1 MGIGNTAV
9 ARSAALLLSCLLASC
24 ADEVLIPQTPR
35 PSVASSRQ
43 PTASLKVD
51 ASQIQPMYDRRM
63 LAIDLPAVVRIA
75 MARNIDIQ
83 EAQQRVAA
91 SHGELDA
98 NVGMIFPS
106 ISPNI
111 TGIGLAGVLSTPT
124 GLAVQSFNHV
134 FPIAAVL
141 QWVINP
147 GQVAYDIIASKRRL
161 EASEQQ
167 DQAVVLETTRVAAI
181 QYYDVV
187 LAQAQVAAARQA
199 VKDAE
204 ELLRIDRLQ
213 FKTGT
218 GLQVDVLRAEAALA
232 LKQQNVLT
240 ALNGFYNASVS
251 LTVTLD
257 LDPTVMLVPKTGSMR
272 AMALVREDLSIDD
285 MLVDAVRFRPD
296 LEAVRSLFAAADADA
311 GATIWGGLGPQVTA
325 ARTFGM
331 RPPARS
337 LTDTFYTDPRYIATG
352 GFNWSAATF
361 GRIKAATANAR
372 IAGLDVDRELE
383 QIQAAVVTAHQTGLT
398 ARKVIPVAQQGVT
411 AAEEALRLTQKNLET
426 GTGLTLDVLVAQDTA
441 FQARLNYAT
450 AIVRYNQAEV
460 NLLAAL
466 GLIDA
471 LNVEV
476 RSRGK
481 RAQVAPH

>member
-1 MGIGNTAV
+1 MGIANTALR
-9 ARSAALLLSCLLASC
+9 RSAALVLSCLLASC
-24 ADEVLIPQTPR
+24 ADDVSIPQAPR
-35 PSVASSRQ
+35 PSVASLRQ

-63 LAIDLPAVVRIA
+63 LAIDLSTVVRIA
-75 MARNIDIQ
+75 MARNVDIK
-83 EAQQRVAA
+83 EAQQRIAA

-111 TGIGLAGVLSTPT
+111 AGVGIAGVLSTPA

-147 GQVAYDIIASKRRL
+147 GEVAYDIIASKRRL

-167 DQAVVLETTRVAAI
+167 DQAVVLETTRIAAI

-204 ELLRIDRLQ
+204 ELLRINRLQ
-213 FKTGT
+213 FSAGT

-232 LKQQNVLT
+232 VKQQNVLT
-240 ALNGFYNASVS
+240 ALNGFYTASVT

-272 AMALVREDLSIDD
+272 AMTLVRENLSIDD
-285 MLVDAVRFRPD
+285 MLVDAVHFRPD
-296 LEAVRSLFAAADADA
+296 LQAIRSLFTAADADT

-325 ARTFGM
+325 TRTFGM

-337 LTDTFYTDPRYIATG
+337 LTDTLYTDPRYIATG
-352 GFNWSAATF
+352 GFDWSVATF
-361 GRIKAATANAR
+361 GRIKTATANAK
-372 IAGLDVDRELE
+372 IAELDVARELD
-383 QIQAAVVTAHQTGLT
+383 QIQAAVVTAHQTRLT
-398 ARKVIPVAQQGVT
+398 ARKVIPVAQQGV
-411 AAEEALRLTQKNLET
+411 ASAEEALRLTQKNLET
-426 GTGLTLDVLVAQDTA
+426 GTGLTLDVLVAQDAA

-466 GLIDA
+466 GLVDA
-471 LNVEV
+471 LNVEL
-476 RSRGK
+476 RPTRR
-481 RAQVAPH
+481 RAQPARH